1 MPTYESGSLRFKHK
15 DGSTYTI
22 DKPLKATTAHEAHQ
36 ERQRIIDREKAKG
49 NSYSGGGCVRQKN
62 R

>member
-22 DKPLKATTAHEAHQ
+22 EKPLKASSAHEAVQ
-36 ERQRIIDREKAKG
+36 ERQHIIDREKAKG
-49 NSYSGGGCVRQKN
+49 SSYSGGGTVRQKN